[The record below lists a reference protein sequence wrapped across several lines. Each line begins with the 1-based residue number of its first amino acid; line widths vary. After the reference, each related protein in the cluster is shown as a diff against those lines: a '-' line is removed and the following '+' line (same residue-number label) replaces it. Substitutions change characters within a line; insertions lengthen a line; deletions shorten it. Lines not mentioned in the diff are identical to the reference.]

1 MQGQVRRLSISGGG
15 ARGVLALG
23 ALAELRAKG
32 MLSDVRECT
41 GTSVGAV
48 LAAGVVMGRTPRDM
62 LRAAEK
68 FPLDVTALVAAAA
81 LSKHGHSDGH
91 SDKPLITWIRRVL
104 GIKRKTK
111 PPTLGELYRDTG
123 VTLRINVCNVTDR
136 KGETWTH
143 ATHPRVSLLKALR
156 ISCGVPVLFAPVK
169 HDGKAYVDGCVA
181 RHDHRDADLFIWFR
195 NPVTTAAGAV
205 NQSTTTAAYLV
216 ALRETMAAPAA
227 RDEPAHK
234 SMGLDPGELGALNF
248 GLAAPAMREAYASGR
263 RQASAWIK
271 KNQ

>member
-1 MQGQVRRLSISGGG
+1 MQVRRLSISGGG

-32 MLSDVRECT
+32 LLSDVRECT

-48 LAAGVVMGRTPRDM
+48 LAAGVVMGRTPREM

-68 FPLDVTALVAAAA
+68 FPLDVAALVAAAA
-81 LSKHGHSDGH
+81 LSKHGHD
-91 SDKPLITWIRRVL
+91 DTPLITWIRRVL

-123 VTLRINVCNVTDR
+123 VTLRINVCNITDR

-195 NPVTTAAGAV
+195 DPTTV
-205 NQSTTTAAYLV
+205 NQSTAAAENFLSFSAYLA

-234 SMGLDPGELGALNF
+234 SMGLDAGQLSALDF

-263 RQASAWIK
+263 RQASVWIK